1 MGGRGFLTMKWSRIG
16 ISAKGFALEHDS
28 LVNPTQNPEEPLL
41 ITDLLITDY
50 FHISAV
56 KDAIEHGQY

>member
-1 MGGRGFLTMKWSRIG
+1 MRGVESRV
-16 ISAKGFALEHDS
+16 ISPKGVALEHDS

-41 ITDLLITDY
+41 ITDLLITDH
-50 FHISAV
+50 FLILAV